1 MHKSM
6 KLVVGGGGVL
16 GLLSEGICPP
26 PPEMQVGNLKGIIR
40 SGKVAFVFISLK
52 ETMNNLR
59 SVASVR
65 KGPSLRRDKT
75 I

>member
-6 KLVVGGGGVL
+6 KLVVGGGEFLDYCQRGYA
-16 GLLSEGICPP
+16 P